1 MLPTAPLP
9 STRPSNEA
17 TVTLQPVRPT
27 TGVIDVLSE
36 YVPGEKVIAL
46 IQAQLANGAYR
57 ATIAQRDVT
66 LALPFSAKPGD
77 SLNLEVVQTE
87 GRIAFAIAKPQV
99 AATGA
104 QLSATTTLSTTGQLI
119 AGLLS
124 DASEGPGQAAVLNG
138 NRPVLANPAAPGQGN
153 APVLQKAVTESGL
166 FYESHQAGWIAGKT
180 TEAALRGEPQA
191 QIGRTLQ
198 GPAGAMLPGQP
209 AASNTPASSGPGNAG
224 PAASRFADQSP
235 GGGPIPA
242 DSPSAAAQPGARG
255 PLDNAPHSRNAGVS
269 AADRGTAGQTIEADS
284 QATGT
289 SSPADAQRTA
299 GGRTGLAGEIAPM
312 VQQQL
317 ASLASNV
324 YSFQGMIWAGQPFEW
339 KIIDAERERARGQD
353 DDETRPWKTRLKMLL
368 PSLGDIDAT
377 VQLDGSEVSISMTS
391 GTGGTVATL
400 DAGRERLRQ
409 RMELAGLRL
418 TALDIR
424 PIAPPV
430 AGGGND
436 DATG

>member
-17 TVTLQPVRPT
+17 TLTLQPVRPT

-87 GRIAFAIAKPQV
+87 GRIAFAIAKPQAPAT
-99 AATGA
+99 AA
-104 QLSATTTLSTTGQLI
+104 QSSATTTLSSTGQLI

-124 DASEGPGQAAVLNG
+124 DAGEGPAQAAVLNG
-138 NRPVLANPAAPGQGN
+138 SRPVLANPAASGQGN

-166 FYESHQAGWIAGKT
+166 FYESHQAAWIAGKT
-180 TEAALRGEPQA
+180 TEAALRAEPQA
-191 QIGRTLQ
+191 QLGRPLQ
-198 GPAGAMLPGQP
+198 GPAGAPLPGQP
-209 AASNTPASSGPGNAG
+209 AAPNALASSGPGTAG
-224 PAASRFADQSP
+224 LGASRTADQTP
-235 GGGPIPA
+235 DAAPIPS
-242 DSPSAAAQPGARG
+242 DSANAAAQPGTKG
-255 PLDNAPHSRNAGVS
+255 PQDLASHTRNAGVS
-269 AADRGTAGQTIEADS
+269 ATDRGTAGQLVDANAP
-284 QATGT
+284 ATGT
-289 SSPADAQRTA
+289 TASTDAQRTT

-317 ASLASNV
+317 ASLASNI

-339 KIIDAERERARGQD
+339 EIIDAERERARGQD
-353 DDETRPWKTRLKMLL
+353 DDEARPWTTRLKMLL

-400 DAGRERLRQ
+400 DGGRERLRQ

-424 PIAPPV
+424 PIAPPMT
-430 AGGGND
+430 GGGDND
-436 DATG
+436 SAG

>member
-87 GRIAFAIAKPQV
+87 GRIAFAIAKPQAPAT
-99 AATGA
+99 AA
-104 QLSATTTLSTTGQLI
+104 QSSATTTLSSTGQLI

-124 DASEGPGQAAVLNG
+124 DAGEGPAQAAVLNG
-138 NRPVLANPAAPGQGN
+138 SRPVLANPAASGQGN
-153 APVLQKAVTESGL
+153 APVLQKAVAESGL

-180 TEAALRGEPQA
+180 TEAALRAEPQA

-198 GPAGAMLPGQP
+198 GPPGTPLPGQP
-209 AASNTPASSGPGNAG
+209 GAPNTLSSNAPGSAGLSAARVTDLP
-224 PAASRFADQSP
+224 P
-235 GGGPIPA
+235 GGAPGAPEA
-242 DSPSAAAQPGARG
+242 TSAAAQAGTKG
-255 PLDNAPHSRNAGVS
+255 PQDIASPNRNAGVS
-269 AADRGTAGQTIEADS
+269 AADRGTAGQPIDADA

-289 SSPADAQRTA
+289 TATTDAQRTA
-299 GGRTGLAGEIAPM
+299 GGRAGLAGEIAPM

-339 KIIDAERERARGQD
+339 EIIDAERERARGQD
-353 DDETRPWKTRLKMLL
+353 DDEARPWKTRLKMLL

-377 VQLDGSEVSISMTS
+377 VQLEGSEVSISMTS

-424 PIAPPV
+424 PVAPPM
-430 AGGGND
+430 AGGGD
-436 DATG
+436 DGTAG